1 MKTSRYKE
9 GDEPDRIDL
18 RHLMP
23 TFPDDP
29 ASRFLDYYRQY
40 LIAKGQQNR
49 EMIWLCA
56 VACRIELGKMG
67 DPTEEAQNCQNL
79 FKGLVSQN
87 GAAQMYRELYDD
99 SQTLSQKKH

>member
-1 MKTSRYKE
+1 MKTSRYKK

-23 TFPDDP
+23 PFPGDP
-29 ASRFLDYYRQY
+29 ASRFLDYYQRY
-40 LIAKGQQNR
+40 LIAKGQQNG

-56 VACRIELGKMG
+56 VVCRIELRKMG
-67 DPTEEAQNCQNL
+67 DPTEEAENCQKL
-79 FKGLVSQN
+79 FKGFVSQK

-99 SQTLSQKKH
+99 SQTLSQ